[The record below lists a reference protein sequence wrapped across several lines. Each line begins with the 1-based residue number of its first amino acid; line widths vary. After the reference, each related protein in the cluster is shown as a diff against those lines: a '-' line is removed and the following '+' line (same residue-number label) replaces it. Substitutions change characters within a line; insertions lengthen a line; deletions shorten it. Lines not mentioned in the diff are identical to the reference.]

1 METQTYV
8 ESIMFCVFV
17 LFCFCVGLGGPL
29 EAQIKCCLLLLDVM
43 TDALVI
49 IDEAHRGIPDA
60 GAYIISITCRVLA
73 IWTC

>member
-1 METQTYV
+1 
-8 ESIMFCVFV
+8 MFCVFV

-49 IDEAHRGIPDA
+49 IDEAHRANIRCRGLHHFDHMQ
-60 GAYIISITCRVLA
+60 GACNLDMLSIESM
-73 IWTC
+73 